1 MKNKG
6 FLLVD
11 AIVSIFIFIVI
22 ILNLLVILNKNFE
35 NMKKIVLN
43 EEKVR
48 LINNIQNILQRDF
61 SEKKE
66 EKLYYIL
73 DGDNK
78 LILKNLKNNREEE
91 LGKFKYISKEN
102 IKEIRI
108 KGKDIILNNKN
119 IGKIF
124 FSFIVVDDKN
134 IENIIEE

>member
-119 IGKIF
+119 LGKIF
-124 FSFIVVDDKN
+124 FSFIEIDDKN

>member
-11 AIVSIFIFIVI
+11 AIVSVFIFIVI

>member
-11 AIVSIFIFIVI
+11 AIVSVFIFIVI

-43 EEKVR
+43 EEKLR

-73 DGDNK
+73 NSDNK

-119 IGKIF
+119 LGKIY
-124 FSFIVVDDKN
+124 FSFIEIDDKN

>member
-73 DGDNK
+73 NSDNK

-124 FSFIVVDDKN
+124 FSFIEIDDKN